1 MRILGQSRL
10 TERILFWVICASV
23 LMFSV
28 VTTLTVWQE
37 REGMFQAAQEDA
49 DRNVSRNIA
58 SISIA
63 LWNFDKTTLDTT
75 LLGLTQSG
83 PIIRAEVWD
92 LQRQIA
98 QVERADQSRQADFEW
113 EVPIMG
119 PDNSRPIGTLKISES
134 YADVR
139 AFFEK
144 SLPNELISE
153 LTKIAGLAALLFVVI
168 YSVIA
173 RHLKTLAR
181 EVSKLKPGDVRT
193 PVRLQRKKVYH
204 DELDTLVESINRFR
218 SEGAE
223 AQDALWATRL
233 ELARVTQL
241 TTMGQMA
248 ASIAH
253 EINQPL
259 AAIVANSSAGLR
271 WLGRDPPEVEEAR
284 AALKDIADNGHRAG
298 EVIGSI
304 RAMFKKNSHERMLMD
319 LNQLIRDVLAMVDA
333 DLRAQRVSVFAEL
346 REGLPQVLA
355 DRVQIQQVLLN
366 LILNAVEAM
375 RSVSD
380 GERLIKISSD
390 IREISGILV
399 TVEDSGTGIEVNDL
413 ERIFDAFFTT
423 KPNGMGMGL
432 SICQSII
439 ESHDG
444 HLWAS
449 PGIACGSIFHFA
461 LPEGARGAASRA
473 VNPRT

>member
-1 MRILGQSRL
+1 MRILEQSRL

-28 VTTLTVWQE
+28 VTALTVWQE
-37 REGMFQAAQEDA
+37 RERMYQAAQEDA

-58 SISIA
+58 AISIA
-63 LWNFDKTTLDTT
+63 LWNFDKSTLDAT

-98 QVERADQSRQADFEW
+98 QIERADQSTQPDSEW

-139 AFFEK
+139 GFFEK
-144 SLPNELISE
+144 SLPTELISE
-153 LTKIAGLAALLFVVI
+153 LIKIAGLAALLFVVI

-193 PVRLQRKKVYH
+193 PVRLQRKRFYH
-204 DELDTLVESINRFR
+204 DELDSLVESINRFR
-218 SEGAE
+218 SEGAKAE
-223 AQDALWATRL
+223 DALWATRS

-271 WLGRDPPEVEEAR
+271 WLERAPPEVEEAR
-284 AALKDIADNGHRAG
+284 AALKDIVDNGRRAG

-304 RAMFKKNSHERMLMD
+304 RAMFKKDSHEKILMNV
-319 LNQLIRDVLAMVDA
+319 NQLIRDVLGMVDA
-333 DLRAQRVSVFAEL
+333 DLRTQRVSVSAEL
-346 REGLPQVLA
+346 REGLPRVLA
-355 DRVQIQQVLLN
+355 DRVQIQQVFLN

-375 RSVSD
+375 RFVSD
-380 GERLIKISSD
+380 GERLIKIKSE
-390 IREISGILV
+390 IREPSGILV
-399 TVEDSGTGIEVNDL
+399 TVEDSGTGIELKDL

-449 PGIACGSIFHFA
+449 PGIKCGSIFHFA
-461 LPEGARGAASRA
+461 LPEGAPGGATRA
-473 VNPRT
+473 PNPRT